1 MEAAARGEDVSID
14 TEVHSYSYDDIL
26 SLRFR
31 LLTNTDCFVRQDGQW
46 VDKSDDEAYLLNVL
60 NSSDEIAVVGILR
73 PAEGATTGSGQS
85 GVIGYRADL
94 MTHLLDKVTSAEI
107 VREQQAAPTVDV
119 FTGLPF
125 EQEELKDAY
134 TMEELQ
140 AYAAQLPAAAQQE
153 LMGYVS
159 SMQAAGMDDGTIA
172 TQLMRAA
179 LSQSD
184 GATYTGNLK
193 RLGVSDPD
201 DPEAIN
207 LFPKDF
213 EAKDR
218 IADRIAEY
226 NKTLPEDAQLAY
238 TDYIGLMISSI
249 TTIINAISYILIAFV
264 AVSLVVSSIMIGIIT
279 YISVLERTREI
290 GVLRSIGASRR
301 DISRVFNAETL
312 TIGFAAGT
320 IGIGITLL
328 LILPLNAIIRHLS
341 GLSGVAALPAG
352 AAVILVAISMLLTF
366 LAGLIPSRIAA
377 KRTRHRSAERMIIY
391 EGRLRGINHAACF
404 IFHFWAYFETRLD
417 LPRDQCSIPVIRQTA
432 DSFAVT
438 DFPSSASSARQYT
451 MVGSH
456 EYSLSSLRWNRTASC
471 EKEMDSIS
479 TFSINASA
487 ASAICRSSVSDIS
500 RCKWM

>member
-1 MEAAARGEDVSID
+1 MKTAIVTD
-14 TEVHSYSYDDIL
+14 T
-26 SLRFR
+26 
-31 LLTNTDCFVRQDGQW
+31 
-46 VDKSDDEAYLLNVL
+46 
-60 NSSDEIAVVGILR
+60 NSSISAKEAQEMGIDLI
-73 PAEGATTGSGQS
+73 PMPFFVDGETYLEGKDCTPETFFQRMKAG
-85 GVIGYRADL
+85 
-94 MTHLLDKVTSAEI
+94 AEI
-107 VREQQAAPTVDV
+107 STSQPAPEEITSLWDTLLKTHDAVLH
-119 FTGLPF
+119 FPMSSGLSGSCHTAKALA
-125 EQEELKDAY
+125 QEYGGRVPD
-134 TMEELQ
+134 TMEELL
-140 AYAAQLPAAAQQE
+140 AYAAQLPAEAQQE

-226 NKTLPEDAQLAY
+226 NKSLPEDAQLAY

-312 TIGFAAGT
+312 TIGFAAGG

-328 LILPLNAIIRHLS
+328 LILPLNAIIHHLS

-377 KRTRHRSAERMIIY
+377 KK
-391 EGRLRGINHAACF
+391 
-404 IFHFWAYFETRLD
+404 D
-417 LPRDQCSIPVIRQTA
+417 PVIA
-432 DSFAVT
+432 
-438 DFPSSASSARQYT
+438 
-451 MVGSH
+451 
-456 EYSLSSLRWNRTASC
+456 LRS
-471 EKEMDSIS
+471 E
-479 TFSINASA
+479 
-487 ASAICRSSVSDIS
+487 
-500 RCKWM
+500 